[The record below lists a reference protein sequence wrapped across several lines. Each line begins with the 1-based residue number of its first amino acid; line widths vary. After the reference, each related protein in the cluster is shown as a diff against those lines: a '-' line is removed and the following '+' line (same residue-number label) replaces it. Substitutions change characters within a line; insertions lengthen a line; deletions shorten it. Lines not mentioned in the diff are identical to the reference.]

1 MKTSIITK
9 IKVLVKAVNVFKN
22 WYLYPLVYF
31 KITRRD
37 YVIFETYSGL
47 KIKLRTR
54 STDLMALTNVWLIQE
69 YSKPKFEINDT
80 DVIID
85 IGAHIGLFTLYASQY
100 CKNGII
106 FCFEPVEENYRVLLY
121 NITQNNLT
129 NVRPFKSAVSK
140 SESTIT
146 IYRNKDEAGH
156 SMYGSDSTS
165 IQVNSKS
172 LKKIIDENSIDRCD
186 LIKLDCEG
194 AEYEIIESLPLE
206 YFKKISKMI
215 IEYHFADSNPKLI
228 DNLKTKLMAAS
239 FKISTVSESSDM
251 GLLYAIKQEFLN

>member
-1 MKTSIITK
+1 MNSIITK
-9 IKVLVKAVNVFKN
+9 IKILIKATNVFKN

-31 KITRRD
+31 SIIKRD
-37 YVIFETYSGL
+37 YVIFETHSGL

-54 STDLMALTNVWLIQE
+54 STDLMALTNVWLVEE
-69 YSKPKFEINDT
+69 YSGSNFRINAN

-106 FCFEPVEENYRVLLY
+106 FCFEPVDENYDILVD
-121 NITQNNLT
+121 NITQNNLK
-129 NVRPFKSAVSK
+129 NVKPFKSAVSK

-156 SMYGSDSTS
+156 GMFSFTSHALKVDS
-165 IQVNSKS
+165 IS
-172 LKKIIDENSIDRCD
+172 LKKIIDENSINQCN
-186 LIKLDCEG
+186 LIKIDCEG

-215 IEYHFADSNPKLI
+215 IEYHFADSKPKLVN
-228 DNLKTKLMAAS
+228 DLKTKLMTAS
-239 FKISTVSESSDM
+239 FKISTVSHSSDM
-251 GLLYAIKQEFLN
+251 GLLYAIK

>member
-9 IKVLVKAVNVFKN
+9 IKILIKATSVFKN

-54 STDLMALTNVWLIQE
+54 STDLMALTNVWLVEE
-69 YSKPKFEINDT
+69 YSGSNFRINAN

-85 IGAHIGLFTLYASQY
+85 IGAHVGLFTLYASQY
-100 CKNGII
+100 CKNGTI
-106 FCFEPVEENYRVLLY
+106 FCFEPVDENYDILVD
-121 NITQNNLT
+121 NITQNNLK
-129 NVRPFKSAVSK
+129 NVKPFKSAVSK

-146 IYRNKDEAGH
+146 IYRKKDEAGH
-156 SMYGSDSTS
+156 SMFSFTSHALKVDS
-165 IQVNSKS
+165 IS
-172 LKKIIDENSIDRCD
+172 LKKIIDENSVNQCN
-186 LIKLDCEG
+186 LIKIDCEG

-206 YFKKISKMI
+206 YFKKISKLI
-215 IEYHFADSNPKLI
+215 IEYHFADSKPKLVN
-228 DNLKTKLMAAS
+228 DLKTKLMTAS
-239 FKISTVSESSDM
+239 FKISTVSHSSDM
-251 GLLYAIKQEFLN
+251 GLLYAIKQEF

>member
-1 MKTSIITK
+1 MNSIITK
-9 IKVLVKAVNVFKN
+9 IKILIKAANVFKN

-31 KITRRD
+31 KIIRRD

-54 STDLMALTNVWLIQE
+54 STDLMALTNVWLVEE
-69 YSKPKFEINDT
+69 YSNFRINDN
-80 DVIID
+80 DIIID

-106 FCFEPVEENYRVLLY
+106 FCFEPVEENYSVLLD
-121 NITQNNLT
+121 NITQNNLK
-129 NVRPFKSAVSK
+129 NVKSFKSAVSK

-156 SMYGSDSTS
+156 SMFSSNSHALKVDS
-165 IQVNSKS
+165 IS

-215 IEYHFADSNPKLI
+215 IEYHFADSNPKLVNEI
-228 DNLKTKLMAAS
+228 ITKLKNVS
-239 FKISTVSESSDM
+239 FKMLTIPSSSDM
-251 GLLYAIKQEFLN
+251 GMLYVEKS

>member
-9 IKVLVKAVNVFKN
+9 IKIMIKIANVFKN
-22 WYLYPLVYF
+22 WYLYPFVYF
-31 KITRRD
+31 KILRQD

-54 STDLMALTNVWLIQE
+54 STDLMALTNVWIVEE
-69 YSKPKFEINDT
+69 YSDFKINDN
-80 DVIID
+80 DIIID
-85 IGAHIGLFTLYASQY
+85 IGAHIGLFTLYASQF

-106 FCFEPVEENYRVLLY
+106 FCFEPVEENYSVLLD
-121 NITQNNLT
+121 NIKQNNLK
-129 NVRPFKSAVSK
+129 NVKLFKNAVSK

-146 IYRNKDEAGH
+146 IYHNKDEAAH
-156 SMYGSDSTS
+156 SMFNSTS
-165 IQVNSKS
+165 YPLKVDSIS
-172 LKKIIDENSIDRCD
+172 LKKIMDENSINRCN

-215 IEYHFADSNPKLI
+215 IEYHFADSKPKFVN
-228 DNLKTKLMAAS
+228 DLKTKLMTTS
-239 FKISTVSESSDM
+239 FKVSQVPHSSDM
-251 GLLYAIKQEFLN
+251 GLLYAIK